1 MQNGKNTVLCVFGL
15 KLGRFLPLVSMI
27 LTKMDNSVLSIF
39 GCAGSLLLSRLFSSF
54 NDGMGC
60 HHSVALRRLVMA
72 PPLAEQGLQGTDLCN
87 YSGWAQ

>member
-39 GCAGSLLLSRLFSSF
+39 GCAGPLLLSRLFSSF